1 MNTKMCKQM
10 KRGALQLNIQRL
22 KTLSLIDIVVEAQAE
37 LLFESPYLLLSPVI
51 FSLATNLSPYHPCLS
66 LKCSVLAWRLI
77 TIGLMPCLG
86 FPIPQIDPRRQFTV
100 PRIRTQRHLVSKRP
114 SYYCLI
120 HINKMCVSS
129 QVWQSA
135 DS

>member
-1 MNTKMCKQM
+1 M
-10 KRGALQLNIQRL
+10 KRGALQINIQRL

-66 LKCSVLAWRLI
+66 LKCSVLTWRLL

-86 FPIPQIDPRRQFTV
+86 FPILHWPGQPSPSLLVVSARSQLNRRA
-100 PRIRTQRHLVSKRP
+100 VS
-114 SYYCLI
+114 
-120 HINKMCVSS
+120 VSS
-129 QVWQSA
+129 
-135 DS
+135 